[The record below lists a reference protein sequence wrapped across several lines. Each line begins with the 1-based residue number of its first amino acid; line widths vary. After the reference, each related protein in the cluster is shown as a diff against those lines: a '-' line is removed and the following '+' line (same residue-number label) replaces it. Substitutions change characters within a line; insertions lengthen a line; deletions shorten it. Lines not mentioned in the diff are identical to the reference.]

1 METVILIAVW
11 IIIWFF
17 WYKWLS
23 RWRKKRLKRK
33 LKEYKHNLTT
43 ILKLTDNYNERLDA
57 ISKMQKCD
65 EAIKKL
71 EDQWY

>member
-1 METVILIAVW
+1 MEAILLIIIWV
-11 IIIWFF
+11 IIWFF

-33 LKEYKHNLTT
+33 LKEYRDNLIT
-43 ILKLTDNYNERLDA
+43 IAKLTDDYNERIDA
-57 ISKMQKCD
+57 ISKIQQCN